1 MRRGIQFILGTF
13 QWQKVSYP
21 VVLLMMLYRAFLTLE
36 SVLQIP
42 SVLKFKW
49 KLQSSVVLFILLFK
63 LVSQFNSADK
73 RKLISCGLYLVFR
86 NITNSLYSHV
96 LLELFLSS
104 SSSLSLSPS
113 MSSVRLN
120 KELLQTTMSSNAK
133 TRGFS
138 DNCSGCQIKG
148 GNLVNVSIL
157 LSCNHVSPSVFQRKK
172 SKLRQQQRLQWKR
185 C

>member
-1 MRRGIQFILGTF
+1 MTKSFLSGGS
-13 QWQKVSYP
+13 VDD
-21 VVLLMMLYRAFLTLE
+21 VVQGVFNFR
-36 SVLQIP
+36 VC
-42 SVLKFKW
+42 
-49 KLQSSVVLFILLFK
+49 SSNPLSTTISIKATEQHFPVVLFILLFK

-86 NITNSLYSHV
+86 NMTNSPYSHV

-120 KELLQTTMSSNAK
+120 KELLQTTISSNAK

-157 LSCNHVSPSVFQRKK
+157 LSCNHVSPSVFQ
-172 SKLRQQQRLQWKR
+172 SKNKELKQRRQRPQ
-185 C
+185 

>member
-1 MRRGIQFILGTF
+1 MTKF
-13 QWQKVSYP
+13 SYP
-21 VVLLMMLYRAFLTLE
+21 VVLLMMLYKAFLTLE

-42 SVLKFKW
+42 SVQQFKW
-49 KLQSSVVLFILLFK
+49 KLQSTEHFPVLLFILLFK
-63 LVSQFNSADK
+63 MVSQFNSADK

-86 NITNSLYSHV
+86 DMTNSLYLHV

-120 KELLQTTMSSNAK
+120 KELLQTTMSSNVK

-148 GNLVNVSIL
+148 GNLVKVSIL
-157 LSCNHVSPSVFQRKK
+157 LSCNHVSPSVFQSKNRKL
-172 SKLRQQQRLQWKR
+172 SQRQRLQWKR

>member
-1 MRRGIQFILGTF
+1 MSRGIQFILETF
-13 QWQKVSYP
+13 QWQKISYP
-21 VVLLMMLYRAFLTLE
+21 VILLMMLYRAFLTLE

-86 NITNSLYSHV
+86 NTTNNLYLHV
-96 LLELFLSS
+96 RRELFLSS

-120 KELLQTTMSSNAK
+120 KELLQTTISSNAK

-172 SKLRQQQRLQWKR
+172 SKLRQRQRLQWKR